1 MTKILAQHA
10 DLFQKV
16 AVHPSTNFP
25 GRTQEGL
32 LPQLLRKKLEIP
44 VEDWV
49 NEGRTIQAT
58 NEADKEKENDEL
70 WEWAKEYIGERV
82 ALYVFDVNGTNY
94 TREEREMG
102 IENVRTG
109 LRRKLPEKERGE
121 EESDDEDED
130 DEDEEMEDVG
140 LENTTVTAT
149 KDGQVEFGFEEV
161 KPGQKNPGGQARR
174 LSDIMRY
181 VTTGDPVRHY
191 PSDREL
197 EKAANKSMEFSPQRG
212 FPNARRT

>member
-1 MTKILAQHA
+1 MSDHLAQHA
-10 DLFQKV
+10 DLFQRV

-32 LPQLLRKKLEIP
+32 LPQLLRKKLDIP

-58 NEADKEKENDEL
+58 TEAGKEKEDEEL
-70 WEWAKEYIGERV
+70 WVWARGFIGERV
-82 ALYVFDVNGTNY
+82 AKYAIEEAGSNY
-94 TREEREMG
+94 TAEEREMG

-109 LRRKLPEKERGE
+109 LRRKLEDDEGSE
-121 EESDDEDED
+121 DEDED
-130 DEDEEMEDVG
+130 EDEDEEMEDVG
-140 LENTTVTAT
+140 FENTTVTAMKT
-149 KDGQVEFGFEEV
+149 GQVEFGMEEV
-161 KPGQKNPGGQARR
+161 SVGKKNPGGQARR

-191 PSDREL
+191 PTDREL
-197 EKAANKSMEFSPQRG
+197 EAKTNKSKDFSLS
-212 FPNARRT
+212 

>member
-1 MTKILAQHA
+1 MTKILAQYA
-10 DLFQKV
+10 DLFQRV
-16 AVHPSTNFP
+16 AVHPSSNFP

-49 NEGRTIQAT
+49 NEGRATQAT
-58 NEADKEKENDEL
+58 NESDKEKENDEL
-70 WEWAKEYIGERV
+70 WDWAKEYVGERV
-82 ALYVFDVNGTNY
+82 ALYVMDINGKNY
-94 TREEREMG
+94 TREEREAG

-109 LRRKLPEKERGE
+109 LRRKLPETSE
-121 EESDDEDED
+121 EDEED
-130 DEDEEMEDVG
+130 SDEEMEG
-140 LENTTVTAT
+140 LGVENTTVTAVNNE
-149 KDGQVEFGFEEV
+149 QVMFGMEGV
-161 KPGQKNPGGQARR
+161 KPGQKNPGGKARR

-197 EKAANKSMEFSPQRG
+197 EVASNKSMEFSHQR
-212 FPNARRT
+212 ARRS